1 MATTTTSSTTSSTFK
16 GGLLQPV
23 DPKIVLSP
31 EQESHRLREAQELL
45 RDLKVLITEAD
56 NPGVE
61 ILSSL
66 FARTEELTLQAA
78 RNPEMAPETRKTLE
92 DITALLISAR
102 QLGRNKEI
110 GDRLQKISEE
120 TALALKAVKGP
131 QVAAATKEAT
141 ETLMEYMTNWRPL
154 FYLMT
159 SSREFRKLL
168 LDSASIARRVVY
180 SFTEDFREESKQR
193 FVEGEPTTEIAL
205 DVKEKAQEKVKQ
217 NEVPQMTDEEWD
229 RLQDDVQRVLC
240 LLAKEPTYREGIS
253 RIFNLLDQFQKTLT
267 EEPLQAALSP
277 ENVHIRRVAQETEE
291 LVAAFSGRD
300 TLEQWKFH
308 LRAMMLEVQK
318 NENLKIYLQ
327 ELKEFILKA
336 KSEEEIRSQEFKSQ
350 SKELAHRGRELMRE
364 FRDKPDFRLFLNS
377 SEDMMNN
384 IKNDE
389 MLTVLRQHAG
399 IVQADLSYLD
409 NDGKAV
415 VDVLAVGKLQGALL
429 PVLVDALKYI
439 PIPKIYS
446 NDSDR
451 EFWLDNLVLCS
462 YDIIPEN
469 IKFQLQ
475 TDTQVSMRDIE
486 VKGTHTHMV
495 IELDKLLTEIKDIE
509 FFYRKKSFPGFEDHG
524 KVTFR
529 ITGKGAKLVFTYNL
543 LQRPEDKVPRISEG
557 KASFDIS
564 EMSIDF
570 DKSTLRHPTMVP
582 MLTQLWKM
590 QIRHQI
596 EYEVENNLTG
606 FIQKLGDIM
615 TNSLEQINR
624 PLLTGLEL
632 AKNVVKSS
640 QVAQVYEKRRE
651 KLE

>member
-1 MATTTTSSTTSSTFK
+1 
-16 GGLLQPV
+16 
-23 DPKIVLSP
+23 VLSP
-31 EQESHRLREAQELL
+31 EQESHRVREAQELL
-45 RDLKVLITEAD
+45 RDLQVLVSETE

-78 RNPEMAPETRKTLE
+78 RNTEMAPETRKTLE

-120 TALALKAVKGP
+120 TAKAIKDAKGP
-131 QVAAATKEAT
+131 QVASATKEAA
-141 ETLMEYMTNWRPL
+141 ETIMEYMTNWRPL

-159 SSREFRKLL
+159 SSRDFRKLL

-180 SFTEDFREESKQR
+180 SFTEDFRDESKQR
-193 FVEGEPTTEIAL
+193 FAEGEPTTEIAKE
-205 DVKEKAQEKVKQ
+205 VKEMAQDKVNK

-229 RLQDDVQRVLC
+229 KLQDDVQRVLC

-267 EEPLQAALSP
+267 EEPLQAALAP
-277 ENVHIRRVAQETEE
+277 ENVHVRRVAQETEE
-291 LVAAFSGRD
+291 LVAAFSGREA
-300 TLEQWKFH
+300 LEQWKFH
-308 LRAMMLEVQK
+308 LRAMMLQVQK
-318 NENLKIYLQ
+318 NENLRNYLQ
-327 ELKEFILKA
+327 ELKSFILKA
-336 KSEEEIRSQEFKSQ
+336 KSEEEIRSHEFKSQ

-364 FRDKPDFRLFLNS
+364 FRDKQDFRLFLNS

-389 MLTVLRQHAG
+389 MLQVLRQHAG
-399 IVQADLSYLD
+399 IVQSDLSYLD

-415 VDVLAVGKLQGALL
+415 VDVLAVGKLQAALL

-446 NDSDR
+446 NDSER
-451 EFWLDNLVLCS
+451 EFSLDNLVLCS
-462 YDIIPEN
+462 YDIIPDN
-469 IKFQLQ
+469 IKFRLQ
-475 TDTQVSMRDIE
+475 SDTQVSMRDIE
-486 VKGTHTHMV
+486 VQGTHTHMV

-524 KVTFR
+524 KATFR

-543 LQRPEDKVPRISEG
+543 LQRAEDKVPRISEG

-582 MLTQLWKM
+582 LLTQLWKT

-596 EYEVENNLTG
+596 EKEVEGNLTG
-606 FIQKLGDIM
+606 FIHKLGDIM
-615 TNSLEQINR
+615 TTSMEQINR
-624 PLLTGLEL
+624 PFLTGLDI
-632 AKNVVKSS
+632 ARNAVKSS
-640 QVAQVYEKRRE
+640 QLAQVYEKRRE

>member
-1 MATTTTSSTTSSTFK
+1 
-16 GGLLQPV
+16 
-23 DPKIVLSP
+23 
-31 EQESHRLREAQELL
+31 
-45 RDLKVLITEAD
+45 
-56 NPGVE
+56 
-61 ILSSL
+61 
-66 FARTEELTLQAA
+66 
-78 RNPEMAPETRKTLE
+78 
-92 DITALLISAR
+92 
-102 QLGRNKEI
+102 
-110 GDRLQKISEE
+110 
-120 TALALKAVKGP
+120 
-131 QVAAATKEAT
+131 
-141 ETLMEYMTNWRPL
+141 
-154 FYLMT
+154 
-159 SSREFRKLL
+159 
-168 LDSASIARRVVY
+168 
-180 SFTEDFREESKQR
+180 
-193 FVEGEPTTEIAL
+193 
-205 DVKEKAQEKVKQ
+205 
-217 NEVPQMTDEEWD
+217 
-229 RLQDDVQRVLC
+229 VQRVLC

-267 EEPLQAALSP
+267 QEPLQAALAP
-277 ENVHIRRVAQETEE
+277 ENVHMRRVTQETEE
-291 LVAAFSGRD
+291 LVAAFSGRE
-300 TLEQWKFH
+300 TLEEWKFH
-308 LRAMMLEVQK
+308 LRAMMLQVQK

-336 KSEEEIRSQEFKSQ
+336 KSEEEIRSQAFKNQ

-364 FRDKPDFRLFLNS
+364 FRDKQDFRLFLNS
-377 SEDMMNN
+377 SEDMMHH

-389 MLTVLRQHAG
+389 MLQVLRQHAG

-415 VDVLAVGKLQGALL
+415 VDVLAVGKLQAALL

-439 PIPKIYS
+439 PVPKIYS
-446 NDSDR
+446 NDSER
-451 EFWLDNLVLCS
+451 EFWLDNVVLCS

-469 IKFQLQ
+469 IKFSLQ

-486 VKGTHTHMV
+486 VQGTHTHMV

-543 LQRPEDKVPRISEG
+543 LQRAEDKVPRISEG

-564 EMSIDF
+564 AMSIDF

-582 MLTQLWKM
+582 LLTQMWKM

-596 EYEVENNLTG
+596 EHEVEKNLTG
-606 FIQKLGDIM
+606 FIHKLGDIM
-615 TNSLEQINR
+615 TSSLEQINR
-624 PLLTGLEL
+624 PFLTGLEL
-632 AKNVVKSS
+632 ARNVVKSS

>member
-1 MATTTTSSTTSSTFK
+1 
-16 GGLLQPV
+16 
-23 DPKIVLSP
+23 
-31 EQESHRLREAQELL
+31 
-45 RDLKVLITEAD
+45 
-56 NPGVE
+56 
-61 ILSSL
+61 
-66 FARTEELTLQAA
+66 
-78 RNPEMAPETRKTLE
+78 LE
-92 DITALLISAR
+92 
-102 QLGRNKEI
+102 
-110 GDRLQKISEE
+110 
-120 TALALKAVKGP
+120 
-131 QVAAATKEAT
+131 
-141 ETLMEYMTNWRPL
+141 
-154 FYLMT
+154 
-159 SSREFRKLL
+159 
-168 LDSASIARRVVY
+168 
-180 SFTEDFREESKQR
+180 
-193 FVEGEPTTEIAL
+193 
-205 DVKEKAQEKVKQ
+205 VKEMAQEKVKS

-267 EEPLQAALSP
+267 EEPLQAALAP
-277 ENVHIRRVAQETEE
+277 ENVHVRRVAQETEE
-291 LVAAFSGRD
+291 LVAAFSGRE
-300 TLEQWKFH
+300 TLEEWKFH
-308 LRAMMLEVQK
+308 LRAMMLQVQK

-336 KSEEEIRSQEFKSQ
+336 KSEEEIRSQAFKNQ

-364 FRDKPDFRLFLNS
+364 FRDKQDFRLFLNS
-377 SEDMMNN
+377 SEEMMNN

-399 IVQADLSYLD
+399 IVQSDLSYLD

-415 VDVLAVGKLQGALL
+415 VDIMAVGKLQAALL

-439 PIPKIYS
+439 PVPKIYS
-446 NDSDR
+446 NDSER
-451 EFWLDNLVLCS
+451 EFSLDNLVLCS

-509 FFYRKKSFPGFEDHG
+509 FFYRKKSFPGFEDSG

-543 LQRPEDKVPRISEG
+543 LQRAEDKVPSISEG

-582 MLTQLWKM
+582 MLTSLWKM

-596 EYEVENNLTG
+596 EHEVENNLTG

-615 TNSLEQINR
+615 TSSLEQINR
-624 PLLTGLEL
+624 PFLTGLEL

>member
-1 MATTTTSSTTSSTFK
+1 
-16 GGLLQPV
+16 
-23 DPKIVLSP
+23 
-31 EQESHRLREAQELL
+31 
-45 RDLKVLITEAD
+45 
-56 NPGVE
+56 
-61 ILSSL
+61 
-66 FARTEELTLQAA
+66 
-78 RNPEMAPETRKTLE
+78 
-92 DITALLISAR
+92 
-102 QLGRNKEI
+102 
-110 GDRLQKISEE
+110 
-120 TALALKAVKGP
+120 
-131 QVAAATKEAT
+131 
-141 ETLMEYMTNWRPL
+141 
-154 FYLMT
+154 
-159 SSREFRKLL
+159 
-168 LDSASIARRVVY
+168 
-180 SFTEDFREESKQR
+180 
-193 FVEGEPTTEIAL
+193 
-205 DVKEKAQEKVKQ
+205 
-217 NEVPQMTDEEWD
+217 
-229 RLQDDVQRVLC
+229 
-240 LLAKEPTYREGIS
+240 
-253 RIFNLLDQFQKTLT
+253 
-267 EEPLQAALSP
+267 
-277 ENVHIRRVAQETEE
+277 
-291 LVAAFSGRD
+291 
-300 TLEQWKFH
+300 
-308 LRAMMLEVQK
+308 
-318 NENLKIYLQ
+318 
-327 ELKEFILKA
+327 
-336 KSEEEIRSQEFKSQ
+336 
-350 SKELAHRGRELMRE
+350 MRE

-399 IVQADLSYLD
+399 IVQSDLSYLD

-415 VDVLAVGKLQGALL
+415 VDILAVGKLQAALL

-446 NDSDR
+446 NDSER
-451 EFWLDNLVLCS
+451 EFWLDNVVLCS

-486 VKGTHTHMV
+486 VKGTHTHLV

-529 ITGKGAKLVFTYNL
+529 ITGKGAKLVFIYNL

-564 EMSIDF
+564 AMSIDF

-596 EYEVENNLTG
+596 EHEVESNLTG
-606 FIQKLGDIM
+606 FINKLGDIM
-615 TNSLEQINR
+615 TTSLEQINR
-624 PLLTGLEL
+624 PFLTGLEL

>member
-45 RDLKVLITEAD
+45 RDLKVLISEAD

-78 RNPEMAPETRKTLE
+78 RNPEMEPETRKTLE

-120 TALALKAVKGP
+120 TAKAVKSVKGP
-131 QVAAATKEAT
+131 QVAAATKEAA

-193 FVEGEPTTEIAL
+193 FVEGEPTREIAL
-205 DVKEKAQEKVKQ
+205 DVKEKVQS

-267 EEPLQAALSP
+267 EEPLQAALAP
-277 ENVHIRRVAQETEE
+277 ENIHVRRVAQETEE
-291 LVAAFSGRD
+291 LVAAFSGRE
-300 TLEQWKFH
+300 TLEEWKFH

-336 KSEEEIRSQEFKSQ
+336 KSEEEIRSQEFKNQ

-399 IVQADLSYLD
+399 IVQSDLSYLD

-415 VDVLAVGKLQGALL
+415 VDILAVGKLQAALL

-446 NDSDR
+446 NDSER
-451 EFWLDNLVLCS
+451 EFWLDNVVLCS

-529 ITGKGAKLVFTYNL
+529 ITGNGAKLVFTYNL

-557 KASFDIS
+557 KVSFDIS
-564 EMSIDF
+564 AMSIDF

-596 EYEVENNLTG
+596 EHEVESNLTG
-606 FIQKLGDIM
+606 FVNKLGDIM
-615 TNSLEQINR
+615 TTSLEQINR
-624 PLLTGLEL
+624 PFLTGLEL